1 MRRFL
6 ISLIVLIAFVL
17 AGTILSQRS
26 YVQAQGPP
34 DVFPGPPNSRVDLS
48 VFCIIEPDPGAVF
61 AGTFCLP
68 VEVRGYIDFIRE
80 CHDRGGAI
88 RYNRYFLWLYA
99 LTPYNKSIV

>member
-48 VFCIIEPDPGAVF
+48 VDCILDVPELGD
-61 AGTFCLP
+61 TFCLP
-68 VEVRGYIDFIRE
+68 VEVRGYIEFIRM
-80 CHDRGGAI
+80 CHDKGGQFDI
-88 RYNRYFLWLYA
+88 TGIFFGCML
-99 LTPYNKSIV
+99 